1 MDISAA
7 TNPSGRAAYIKAQS
21 NIAQAEKKADTYT
34 PARTQDEVA
43 ISFEAQEIL
52 AKEGTEG
59 SFPVDA
65 VSEEQVNSIKTTTFT
80 TFADEFSKITQ
91 GYADTIREHYAVE
104 HEENLTYD
112 NPSTHIWD
120 KYKNP
125 DSPDFQCH

>member
-34 PARTQDEVA
+34 PARTPDEVA

-65 VSEEQVNSIKTTTFT
+65 VSEEQVNSIRPQPSPLSPMSLARLLKAMPIRFG
-80 TFADEFSKITQ
+80 SIMLWSMKKI
-91 GYADTIREHYAVE
+91 
-104 HEENLTYD
+104 
-112 NPSTHIWD
+112 
-120 KYKNP
+120 
-125 DSPDFQCH
+125 